1 MNATGLK
8 LAKSNYTRQ
17 HRRSGAVLVAVLTCT
32 FVSMALITVA
42 FSSSLSARRQC
53 QWELQRQ
60 QAAYLIQAGKLRV
73 AEQFQLDPSYGGE
86 VWDVTSA
93 FASYDLARI
102 DIRPMPTT
110 ETTSR
115 QYSIVAQLG
124 YANAPER
131 TVQITR
137 MFLFPDRNHP

>member
-1 MNATGLK
+1 MNATGLR

-53 QWELQRQ
+53 RWELQRQ
-60 QAAYLIQAGKLRV
+60 QAAYLIQAGRLR
-73 AEQFQLDPSYGGE
+73 ATEQLHLDPSYSGE

-93 FASYDLARI
+93 FTSYDLARI
-102 DIRPMPTT
+102 DISPIPIS
-110 ETTSR
+110 ESSGR
-115 QYSIVAQLG
+115 QYTIVAQLG

-137 MFLFPDRNHP
+137 TFLLSD